1 MRKELA
7 LLLALAGCENP
18 SYDVNKDGLPD
29 DVRIVDQVVFL
40 RLGGTEEWRMLDFV
54 TPLSG
59 DPRFGD
65 RDGDGH
71 IDIMYRSCRAGIFPV
86 CSTRILYG
94 RGDGTFY
101 RR

>member
-7 LLLALAGCENP
+7 LLLALAGCEKT

-29 DVRIVDQVVFL
+29 AVRIEDQIVSL
-40 RLGGTEEWRMLDFV
+40 RLGGTEEWRPLDFV
-54 TPLSG
+54 KPLSG

-65 RDGDGH
+65 SNGDGH
-71 IDIMYRSCRAGIFPV
+71 MDILYRSCRPGVSPS
-86 CSTRILYG
+86 CSTHVLYG

-101 RR
+101 R